1 VSGGSAHPQPR
12 LKHIYFPV
20 EPLYFHPCCA
30 FLFAS
35 LICLGALNRE
45 LSALARKTLSLF
57 ERRAGTPQR
66 FNSTLQ
72 FILLRHGDLR
82 K

>member
-1 VSGGSAHPQPR
+1 VGRDSAHPQPR
-12 LKHIYFPV
+12 LEHIYFPV
-20 EPLYFHPCCA
+20 EPLYLHPCCA

-72 FILLRHGDLR
+72 FILLRHGR
-82 K
+82 SAE